1 MIKNRLISSLRTIIT
16 TLLYV
21 IANIAAV
28 YAVDYISADFTIGP
42 WYNAVLIVIIVAIA
56 NSLLWPI
63 FRRFMM
69 KIIIF
74 TFGIG
79 SLFINSIIF
88 YIASLFI
95 PGVSAGIYGV
105 LQVPIVMAIFT
116 TFVTNI
122 TNTNYYERYIKN
134 IFRYASKQKTSYKK
148 IYPGLIMV
156 EIDGLSINTLKKAI
170 GKGVMP
176 NIERWIGENTH
187 TLKGW
192 ETDLSSQTGAS
203 QAGILHGNN
212 TDIVAYRWVE
222 KENDNKIIV
231 SGKLSDAPQIEK
243 KISNG
248 EGLLVNG
255 ISIANMFSGDS
266 EIQTLTSS
274 KLNGLANIYSK
285 TLNAVFL
292 DAYNFQRLFIL
303 FLWDIILEFSSQF
316 VHKVKNIKPR
326 LRRTIVYA
334 AVRAGANVVL
344 REVTTDVLTSEIL
357 TGNIDSAY
365 ATFMGYDEIA
375 HHSGAEDRDVW
386 SALKK
391 IDQQFA
397 KLTSAIEMSDR
408 EYKFVVLSDHGQ
420 SKGATFK
427 QRYGMT
433 LGNYVR
439 RLLPDDLKMFKM
451 EYNIDHFRDA
461 IIPENKQI
469 RNFKE
474 RMGDIRGD
482 LFGDFESLQNIREG
496 IEKRKPAIIFE
507 NEQYQNLRN
516 KYTNSLEYI
525 KGHETSQ
532 QSTKKEKDSE
542 LIVLGSGNLGLIYL
556 TQWKQR
562 LSYEEIVMLFPDLI
576 PGLVKHPGI
585 GFLLVNSIAN
595 GGMIIG
601 ENGIYYLENDE
612 IVGENPLEGF
622 GKNAAMHLKR
632 QNSFNNMPDVL
643 VNSFYDSESDEVCA
657 FEELIGSHGG
667 LGGNQ
672 TKPFI
677 LYPSN
682 PIFPQRFHQNLLFYP
697 CFQGLPADNQ
707 DSILSVLHLNCCM
720 SSAQRDSG

>member
-88 YIASLFI
+88 YITSLFI

-303 FLWDIILEFSSQF
+303 FLWDIILELSSQF

-516 KYTNSLEYI
+516 KYTNSLDYI

-677 LYPSN
+677 LYPSEWGD
-682 PIFPQRFHQNLLFYP
+682 PGELVGSESIYHFLKEEIRNL
-697 CFQGLPADNQ
+697 N
-707 DSILSVLHLNCCM
+707 S
-720 SSAQRDSG
+720 

>member
-1 MIKNRLISSLRTIIT
+1 MIKNRVISSLTTIIT

-28 YAVDYISADFTIGP
+28 YAVDYISTDFTIGP
-42 WYNAVLIVIIVAIA
+42 WYNAVIIVITVAIA
-56 NSLLWPI
+56 NAVLWPI
-63 FRRFMM
+63 FRRFLM

-88 YIASLFI
+88 YIASLII

-116 TFVTNI
+116 TFITNM
-122 TNTNYYERYIKN
+122 TNTNYYDSYIN
-134 IFRYASKQKTSYKK
+134 SILRYALKQKTPHEKG
-148 IYPGLIMV
+148 YPGLVMI
-156 EIDGLSINTLKKAI
+156 EIDGLSIDTLKKAI
-170 GKGVMP
+170 DNGVMP
-176 NIERWIGENTH
+176 NLEKWIREKTH
-187 TLKGW
+187 TLKRW

-212 TDIVAYRWVE
+212 KDIVAYRWVE

-231 SGKLSDAPQIEK
+231 SGKLSDAPEIEDR
-243 KISNG
+243 ISDG
-248 EGLLVNG
+248 KGLLVNG

-266 EIQTLTSS
+266 KIPTLTSS
-274 KLNGLANIYSK
+274 KLKGITKIYSK
-285 TLNAVFL
+285 SLDTVFL

-303 FLWDIILEFSSQF
+303 FLWDIVLELKSQLI
-316 VHKVKNIKPR
+316 HSLKNIRPR

-344 REVTTDVLTSEIL
+344 REIATDVLTSEIL
-357 TGNIDSAY
+357 AGNIDSAY
-365 ATFMGYDEIA
+365 VTYMGYDEIA
-375 HHSGAEDRDVW
+375 HHSGVEDDDVW
-386 SALKK
+386 GALKK
-391 IDQQFA
+391 IDFQFS
-397 KLTSAIEMSDR
+397 KLASAIEMSDR
-408 EYKFVVLSDHGQ
+408 DYKIAVLSDHGQ

-439 RLLPDDLKMFKM
+439 RLLPDDLKMFKT

-474 RMGDIRGD
+474 RMGNIRYD
-482 LFGDFESLQNIREG
+482 LFKDSESLQNIKEG
-496 IEKRKPAIIFE
+496 MEKRKPAIVFE
-507 NEQYQNLRN
+507 NEQYQNLKNR
-516 KYTNSLEYI
+516 YDNSLDYI
-525 KGHETSQ
+525 KGHESIQ
-532 QSTKKEKDSE
+532 QSTKKAKDSE

-562 LSYEEIVMLFPDLI
+562 LNYEEIVMLFPDLI
-576 PGLVKHPGI
+576 PGLVKHSGI
-585 GFLLVNSIAN
+585 GFILVNSITR
-595 GGMIIG
+595 GGMAIG

-612 IVGENPLEGF
+612 IVGVNPLENF

-632 QNSFNNMPDVL
+632 QNSFNNMPDIM
-643 VNSFYDSESDEVCA
+643 VNSFYDSENDEVCA

-672 TKPFI
+672 TRPFI
-677 LYPSN
+677 LYPSEWQD
-682 PIFPQRFHQNLLFYP
+682 PGELVGSESIYHFLKKEIGNL
-697 CFQGLPADNQ
+697 
-707 DSILSVLHLNCCM
+707 DS
-720 SSAQRDSG
+720 